1 MKKEF
6 VTYEQ
11 ALKLKELWFNEPCV
25 ARYTV
30 EPMDNIDWLTI
41 PEQSIGHGKQLY
53 GDAKNYNTKLYNNE
67 GTISAPLKQQVF
79 SWFRKKGY
87 DVKLQ
92 REYNDLYFGFYWTG
106 VAWLL
111 VSQGTYDEV
120 ESELIDKLIDIAKK

>member
-11 ALKLKELWFNEPCV
+11 ALKLKELRFNEKCLG
-25 ARYTV
+25 AYIWLNGSKNFQLAFYKDR
-30 EPMDNIDWLTI
+30 NI
-41 PEQSIGHGKQLY
+41 
-53 GDAKNYNTKLYNNE
+53 NFNTTSNIYV
-67 GTISAPLKQQVF
+67 SAPLKQQVF

-111 VSQGTYDEV
+111 VSQGTYDEA